1 MNLNQLFKSNFL
13 IDVKAN
19 KGTHNSY
26 EVYLIFPQHKE
37 KNIKENLI

>member
-1 MNLNQLFKSNFL
+1 MISVPITGFL
-13 IDVKAN
+13 LLKKDAVKE
-19 KGTHNSY
+19 TYNSY